1 MATPW
6 LGINYD
12 CHAGLSAD
20 QKLSGNLTALEVPV
34 LIIDGPEDI
43 RPRWAVDSLDR
54 ALPDS
59 RRVSL
64 AGTGHLPWVEDPDG
78 FRRVVSDLLGR

>member
-1 MATPW
+1 M
-6 LGINYD
+6 
-12 CHAGLSAD
+12 
-20 QKLSGNLTALEVPV
+20 

-78 FRRVVSDLLGR
+78 FRRVVSDFLGR